1 MTNRNRWLRW
11 IAAILIA
18 LALLAVVAWRNEND
32 SSRESRVATTPA
44 SRTATATV
52 ADSSDQRAAAT
63 STMAASTVAAADAG
77 NMSALKACDLDFRRN
92 SRGYRDQLGPAR
104 SADEA
109 IDRLLL
115 DFVATDP
122 SEWMSGEL
130 GDEYRAASERWSNDV
145 DLAWLA
151 LDFCNVD
158 CDRDAH
164 IRHLLSVDP
173 DNAAAWMVAMDT
185 ARQQK
190 DQHGFD
196 SALREASR
204 AKIYDPR
211 IGVAFLHLRRQL
223 AHVPRPDSCQGQQWN
238 SEMQR
243 DLGRAP
249 TDADLLDSMAGAV
262 EMGIALPSFSGLSGC
277 KDTAWPLTEKR
288 RKRCIALL
296 SRVATGDTLIEQ
308 MLANVL
314 LIKLQPDAEK
324 LARLRERYRQL
335 RWLMSI
341 AQQKPFPE
349 NHFARM
355 YADGE
360 VDMLQTIALERGQ
373 WPPPPDWLPDD
384 PRSHA
389 LITGEPPP

>member
-1 MTNRNRWLRW
+1 MPK
-11 IAAILIA
+11 
-18 LALLAVVAWRNEND
+18 
-32 SSRESRVATTPA
+32 SRID
-44 SRTATATV
+44 TATIGTTRSNGASGSGSKDKNDD
-52 ADSSDQRAAAT
+52 AACYSDYRQNLRDYRA
-63 STMAASTVAAADAG
+63 
-77 NMSALKACDLDFRRN
+77 
-92 SRGYRDQLGPAR
+92 QLGPAR
-104 SADEA
+104 SADEV

-130 GDEYRAASERWSNDV
+130 GDEYRAASDRWSSDV

-158 CDRDAH
+158 CERDAY
-164 IRHLLSVDP
+164 IRHLLSVDS
-173 DNAAAWMVAMDT
+173 DNAAAWMVAMDA

-196 SALREASR
+196 SALREAFQ

-211 IGVAFLHLRRQL
+211 IGVVFLHLRRQL
-223 AHVPRPDSCQGQQWN
+223 AHVPRPDSCQGQQWK

-249 TDADLLDSMAGAV
+249 ADADLLDGMAGAV
-262 EMGIALPSFSGLSGC
+262 EMAIALPSFSGLFGC

-296 SRVATGDTLIEQ
+296 SRVAAGDTLIEQ

-324 LARLRERYRQL
+324 LAQLRERYRQL

-341 AQQKPFPE
+341 AQQKPFPG
-349 NHFARM
+349 NYFARM

-360 VDMLQTIALERGQ
+360 VAMLQAIAMERGQ

-384 PRSHA
+384 PRGRA
-389 LITGEPPP
+389 LILGEDPPD

>member
-1 MTNRNRWLRW
+1 
-11 IAAILIA
+11 
-18 LALLAVVAWRNEND
+18 
-32 SSRESRVATTPA
+32 
-44 SRTATATV
+44 
-52 ADSSDQRAAAT
+52 
-63 STMAASTVAAADAG
+63 
-77 NMSALKACDLDFRRN
+77 
-92 SRGYRDQLGPAR
+92 
-104 SADEA
+104 
-109 IDRLLL
+109 
-115 DFVATDP
+115 
-122 SEWMSGEL
+122 MSGEL
-130 GDEYRAASERWSNDV
+130 GDEYRAASDRWSSDV

-158 CDRDAH
+158 CERDAY

-173 DNAAAWMVAMDT
+173 DNAAAWMVAMDV

-196 SALREASR
+196 SALREAFQ

-211 IGVAFLHLRRQL
+211 IGVVFLHLRRQL
-223 AHVPRPDSCQGQQWN
+223 AHVPRLDSCQGPQWK

-249 TDADLLDSMAGAV
+249 TNADLLDGMAGAV
-262 EMGIALPSFSGLSGC
+262 EMAIALPSFSGLFGC
-277 KDTAWPLTEKR
+277 KDTAWPLTENR

-296 SRVATGDTLIEQ
+296 SRVAAGDTLIEQ

-324 LARLRERYRQL
+324 LAQLRERYRQL

-349 NHFARM
+349 NYFARM

-360 VDMLQTIALERGQ
+360 VAMLQAIAMERGQ
-373 WPPPPDWLPDD
+373 WPPPPGWLPDD
-384 PRSHA
+384 ARGRA
-389 LITGEPPP
+389 LITGEPLP